1 MKGETITDFTTKL
14 LMVVITTYL
23 GNESQSRS
31 KIQNDSKLAC
41 YS

>member
-14 LMVVITTYL
+14 LITTYL
-23 GNESQSRS
+23 GDESQSRS
-31 KIQNDSKLAC
+31 KIQNGSKLAC